1 MYLNECD
8 MCIQCSLGLADAIV
22 DLVETGTTMKAVSSL
37 DTNSRSAVSGS
48 LIYSSP
54 FMLPQAGLEIVSVI
68 MQTETVLIANTN
80 SKHKSLIALINARIK
95 GYLSANAFQMIQYNV
110 KRVDLGKAVT
120 VTPGK
125 RSPCVIPLGESCTP
139 HDG

>member
-1 MYLNECD
+1 
-8 MCIQCSLGLADAIV
+8 
-22 DLVETGTTMKAVSSL
+22 
-37 DTNSRSAVSGS
+37 
-48 LIYSSP
+48 
-54 FMLPQAGLEIVSVI
+54 

-110 KRVDLGKAVT
+110 KRVDLAKAVT

-125 RSPCVIPLGESCTP
+125 RSPCVIPLGESRHHTRWIVFMHTT
-139 HDG
+139 HDGLYSCFLDKPCRHIAEDVEWVAVSALVLKKETPVIMDKLQLMGATDILLFDLANCRD